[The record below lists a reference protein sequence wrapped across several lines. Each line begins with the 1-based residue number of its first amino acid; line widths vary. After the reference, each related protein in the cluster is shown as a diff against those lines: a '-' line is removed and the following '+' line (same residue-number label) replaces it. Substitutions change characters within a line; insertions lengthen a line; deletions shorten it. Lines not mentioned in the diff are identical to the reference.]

1 MCNDYSLFDLS
12 RWGGEEAG
20 EADDSHQVNDRSEH
34 PYWDHGSAADR
45 NPTGAAAPP
54 EASLQVLQSL
64 LLEMDSIYVLYGGIC
79 KKFSQ

>member
-1 MCNDYSLFDLS
+1 MFDLS
-12 RWGGEEAG
+12 RWCGEEAG

-34 PYWDHGSAADR
+34 PYWDHGPAADR

-54 EASLQVLQSL
+54 EASLEVLQSL
-64 LLEMDSIYVLYGGIC
+64 LLEMDSIYVLVYGGIC